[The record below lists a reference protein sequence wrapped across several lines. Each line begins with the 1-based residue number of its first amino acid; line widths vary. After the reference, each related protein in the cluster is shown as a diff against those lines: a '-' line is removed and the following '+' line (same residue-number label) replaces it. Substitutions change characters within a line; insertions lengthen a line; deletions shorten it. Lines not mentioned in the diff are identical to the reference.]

1 MVNYIFKLEF
11 NYKNTIIF
19 SIQNNERDIAL
30 IVFEDCCRKGELL
43 RDFSFLC
50 PQYYSSE
57 EEWDDE
63 RNLII
68 ANVYTLIE
76 DEYSPEM
83 QDDIEYLVESMIEY
97 KPAVNHKVQFF
108 NDPAVRKYHSE
119 RKESRMQFINY
130 VLSLCE
136 NKETVS
142 LNEDD
147 FNHLTQ
153 YKIEQSL

>member
-11 NYKNTIIF
+11 NYKNTIFF
-19 SIQNNERDIAL
+19 SIQKEERDVAL
-30 IVFEDCCRKGELL
+30 TVFEDCWRKGELL
-43 RDFSFLC
+43 KDFPFLH

-57 EEWDDE
+57 EEWDDD
-63 RNLII
+63 RNLIT
-68 ANVYTLIE
+68 ASVYNLTE
-76 DEYSPEM
+76 DEYSLEM

-108 NDPAVRKYHSE
+108 NDPVVRKYYME
-119 RKESRMQFINY
+119 RRENRIRFINY

-136 NKETVS
+136 NQETVS

-153 YKIEQSL
+153 YKV